1 MVRPPKKPS
10 RQKGKGASKRM
21 QRMMKNMEEISAT
34 KVIMTLDDGGGI
46 LLESPQVIKLTVQG
60 QETWQ
65 IIGESESLSP
75 DEMKELLQEEKEA
88 EEEFL
93 EISEEDIILVASQT
107 GVNPEEARAALQQA
121 GGEPARA
128 ILLLKG

>member
-1 MVRPPKKPS
+1 MGHTCVGR
-10 RQKGKGASKRM
+10 
-21 QRMMKNMEEISAT
+21 
-34 KVIMTLDDGGGI
+34 KV
-46 LLESPQVIKLTVQG
+46 LLEGCDVGKLTVQG

-65 IIGESESLSP
+65 IIGASESLSP

-88 EEEFL
+88 EEEVL
-93 EISEEDIILVASQT
+93 EISEEDIILVASQA